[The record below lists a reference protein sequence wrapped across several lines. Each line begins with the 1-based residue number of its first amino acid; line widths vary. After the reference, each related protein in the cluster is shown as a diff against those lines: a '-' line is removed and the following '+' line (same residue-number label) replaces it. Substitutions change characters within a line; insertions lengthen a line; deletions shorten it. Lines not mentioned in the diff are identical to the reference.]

1 MPPPRRFPALR
12 TADVRGEASGV
23 TVADAVVLGELAPAA
38 GQLFDRHLSRAKEWF
53 PHEYVPWSRGR
64 DFTPGS
70 PITAEDPLPAAV
82 QSALVVNLLT
92 EDNLPYYTQALSSL
106 VGHDGVW
113 GAWTRRWTAE
123 EDRHSTVIRDYL
135 CVTRS
140 VDLVALERARMGQLT
155 GGFLPTTIPTVLD
168 LFVYLALQELATR
181 IAHRNTGALLGDPA
195 GSEVMG
201 RVAAD
206 ENLHYLFYRDLV
218 SKALAA
224 FPSATVAAIE
234 RQVRTF
240 EMPGAGI
247 DGFAEHAHRIA
258 KAGIY
263 DVPTHLTRIVEP
275 TVLRDWDI
283 EHLELPSGQA
293 SELRDRAVEFVGRL
307 RRIVSRM
314 QERAGA
320 PAGR

>member
-1 MPPPRRFPALR
+1 MSSPHRLPTLRPSERRPDPA
-12 TADVRGEASGV
+12 AV
-23 TVADAVVLGELAPAA
+23 TVPDEVVLAELAGAA
-38 GQLFDRHLSRAKEWF
+38 SELLERHLSRAKEWF
-53 PHEYVPWSRGR
+53 PHEHVPWSRGR
-64 DFTPGS
+64 DFVPGE
-70 PITAEDPLPAAV
+70 PTIDEPALPDAV

-113 GAWTRRWTAE
+113 GTWTRRWTAE

-140 VDLVALERARMGQLT
+140 VDLVALERSRMAQLQT
-155 GGFLPTTIPTVLD
+155 GFLPTTVPTVLD

-181 IAHRNTGALLGDPA
+181 IAHRNTGALLGDPF
-195 GSEVMG
+195 GLEVMS

-218 SKALAA
+218 TRALVV

-240 EMPGAGI
+240 EMPGTGI
-247 DGFAEHAHRIA
+247 QGFAEHARRIA
-258 KAGIY
+258 RAGIY

-293 SELRDRAVEFVGRL
+293 TELRDKAVEFVGRL
-307 RRIVSRM
+307 RKVVARM
-314 QERAGA
+314 QERAA
-320 PAGR
+320 AAR